1 MKKLDRLTAI
11 LIHLQTKRV
20 VTADELAKRFEV
32 SHRTIYR
39 DINALM
45 EAGVP
50 ICSEAGLGYY
60 LIKGYNLPPLMFTRD
75 EAASLLIA
83 SKLFEKL
90 SDSSIGQEFQSA
102 LYKIKA
108 VLNDYDKDHLED
120 LGKKVI
126 VHTTFNQKKESNS
139 EYLSALQKA
148 LGENRV
154 VHIDYYSHYD
164 QKATSREVEPAGL
177 CFYNSKWHL
186 IAFCRLRKDF
196 RDFRL
201 DRIESLQVKN
211 DIFQKKEYGSFAD
224 LLQKLYN
231 STELIKIGIKVTKG
245 IYQKTLNERYY
256 YGFISENHSKDDNS
270 IELQFMSSSLNSFSR
285 WLLSIGPG
293 VEIVEPVELKTLV
306 INKIESLYKQYKD

>member
-39 DINALM
+39 DINALL

-83 SKLFEKL
+83 GKLIEKH
-90 SDSSIGQEFQSA
+90 SDNSIGQDFQSA

-120 LGKKVI
+120 LGKKII
-126 VHTTFNQKKESNS
+126 VHTTFNQKKEINS
-139 EYLSALQKA
+139 EYLNALQKA
-148 LGENRV
+148 LGENRI

-164 QKATSREVEPAGL
+164 QRATNREIEPAGL

-186 IAFCRLRKDF
+186 IAFCRLRDDF

-211 DIFQKKEYGSFAD
+211 EIFQKREYGSFAE

-231 STELIKIGIKVTKG
+231 STELIKIKVTRE
-245 IYQKTLNERYY
+245 IYKRILNERYY
-256 YGFISENHSKDDNS
+256 YGFISETPSKDKKS
-270 IELQFMSSSLNSFSR
+270 VELQFMSSSLNSFSR
-285 WLLSIGPG
+285 WLLSIEPG
-293 VEIVEPVELKTLV
+293 VEIIEPGELKALI
-306 INKIESLYKQYKD
+306 INKIDSLNRHYNR